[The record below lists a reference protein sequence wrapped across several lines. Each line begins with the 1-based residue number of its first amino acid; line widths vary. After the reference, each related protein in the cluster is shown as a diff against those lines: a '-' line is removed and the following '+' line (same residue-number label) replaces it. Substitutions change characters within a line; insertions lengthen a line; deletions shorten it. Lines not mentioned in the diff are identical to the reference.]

1 MYVQILSNNHHHN
14 NVFNV
19 YNMNNS
25 KSFANISDLS
35 ALENLNKKP
44 NKITKKKRKIISGK
58 LQSFLNMVLSVTC
71 LLIIIPLLFLIHVKD
86 MSAKSI
92 LHLCQIYASIINTSF
107 LCVHCV
113 LFCYGICWLCFYYYF
128 YFIMYI

>member
-1 MYVQILSNNHHHN
+1 MHCLQMYVQILSNNHHHN

-44 NKITKKKRKIISGK
+44 NKIYAKKKEK
-58 LQSFLNMVLSVTC
+58 LFQANCNPF
-71 LLIIIPLLFLIHVKD
+71 
-86 MSAKSI
+86 
-92 LHLCQIYASIINTSF
+92 
-107 LCVHCV
+107 
-113 LFCYGICWLCFYYYF
+113 
-128 YFIMYI
+128 